1 MQKARN
7 AQYAGAGVQAMPGI
21 RMNVR
26 SYVRLPD
33 SEAGSG
39 FVMAQ
44 EPYSAVPAAPRRARR
59 HIMVSARFGALFL
72 CAVFLLFGIR
82 IVSKASQRAQI
93 VKQISEIEENIAAA
107 NKKNADLAVQVAAAK
122 DSVNI
127 CYEAVQ
133 RLGMIASVGVQ
144 YIPVDAP
151 LTRPAQP
158 LVTVTAAQE
167 TSPFSALD
175 GIMSGS
181 R

>member
-33 SEAGSG
+33 AEAGSG
-39 FVMAQ
+39 YAMAQ
-44 EPYSAVPAAPRRARR
+44 EPYSAAPTIRRQRR

-82 IVSKASQRAQI
+82 IISKASQRAQI
-93 VKQISEIEENIAAA
+93 VKQISEIEESIAAA
-107 NKKNADLAVQVAAAK
+107 QKKNDELANQLKATK
-122 DSVNI
+122 DSGNI

-133 RLGMIASVGVQ
+133 RLGMVASTGAQ
-144 YIPVDAP
+144 SIYVDAP
-151 LTRPAQP
+151 PTRPAQP
-158 LVTVTAAQE
+158 IVTVTAAQE
-167 TSPFSALD
+167 TSPFFALD
-175 GIMSGS
+175 GIISGS